1 MLKKSTI
8 LLLLLSICF
17 FANAQQVTTI
27 TGFLGSGYEDGSLA
41 TAKFRGPSGI
51 CADPIGNLYIAD
63 SNNSLIRKIDIVTGM
78 VSTIAGCTEGYL
90 DGYGTSAKF
99 FRPTG
104 ICMDSNGNLFVTD
117 AFNWRIRKINLT
129 TGMVTTFAGSSQG
142 YANGNGPIAK
152 FIEPIAIC
160 IDYDDN
166 LYVADNQVGRIRKIT
181 PSGLVSTLAGSGVA
195 GFADGV
201 GSAAIFYNPQGLCVD
216 AQKNIYVA
224 DSSNFRV
231 RKITPDGTVTTILGG
246 TYGYLDGP
254 IADAMLKSV
263 DGICMDNQN
272 NLYVTENN
280 KIIRKIDLN
289 ANVVSTFMSE
299 SSLPGDPFGI
309 CFNNGTIY
317 FTEVSRGK
325 IKKITNVLNA
335 STIEEIDFNIYPNPN
350 NGIFNIESKTRISSI
365 FIYDTR
371 GRTTFFNEKV
381 NADKMEI
388 NLTAF
393 AKGLYL
399 VKIIGEEGKIVT
411 KKIVID

>member
-8 LLLLLSICF
+8 LFILLICF

-41 TAKFRGPSGI
+41 TAKLRGPHAVRFDTMGNI
-51 CADPIGNLYIAD
+51 YVADTF
-63 SNNSLIRKIDIVTGM
+63 NNRIRKIDIATGL
-78 VSTIAGCTEGYL
+78 VSTLAGGTEG
-90 DGYGTSAKF
+90 SANGIGSDAQF
-99 FRPTG
+99 FLPTDL
-104 ICMDSNGNLFVTD
+104 CFDSNGFLFVVD
-117 AFNWRIRKINLT
+117 GNNNRIRKIDVST
-129 TGMVTTFAGSSQG
+129 RMVTTFAGSIQG
-142 YANGNGPIAK
+142 YANGNGTNAK
-152 FIEPIAIC
+152 FNDPFGIC
-160 IDYDDN
+160 IDSNDN
-166 LYVADNQVGRIRKIT
+166 IYVSEYLGGRIRKIT
-181 PSGLVSTLAGSGVA
+181 PNGRVSTFAGSGVA

-201 GSAAIFYNPQGLCVD
+201 GSAAMFYSPEGLCVD
-216 AQKNIYVA
+216 AQNNIYVA
-224 DSSNFRV
+224 DTVNFKV
-231 RKITPDGTVTTILGG
+231 RKITPDGTVTTIAGG

-263 DGICMDNQN
+263 NGICMDNQN

-325 IKKITNVLNA
+325 IKKITNLLNP
-335 STIEEIDFNIYPNPN
+335 TTLEEIDFNIYPNPN
-350 NGIFNIESKTRISSI
+350 NGIFNIESKTSISSI
-365 FIYDTR
+365 YIYDAR
-371 GRTTFFNEKV
+371 GRTTYFNEKV
-381 NADKMEI
+381 YADKVVI

-399 VKIIGEEGKIVT
+399 VKIIGEEGKITT